1 MCEFWFDY
9 VKPKCGEKTRLFMDT
24 DRFIV
29 FIKTEEISGDIAKD
43 VKTRSDTSS
52 YELDRQLKEKIKK
65 K

>member
-29 FIKTEEISGDIAKD
+29 FIKTRNFWRHCKGC
-43 VKTRSDTSS
+43 
-52 YELDRQLKEKIKK
+52 
-65 K
+65 

>member
-1 MCEFWFDY
+1 
-9 VKPKCGEKTRLFMDT
+9 MDT

>member
-1 MCEFWFDY
+1 MW
-9 VKPKCGEKTRLFMDT
+9 VLVWEKTRLFMDT